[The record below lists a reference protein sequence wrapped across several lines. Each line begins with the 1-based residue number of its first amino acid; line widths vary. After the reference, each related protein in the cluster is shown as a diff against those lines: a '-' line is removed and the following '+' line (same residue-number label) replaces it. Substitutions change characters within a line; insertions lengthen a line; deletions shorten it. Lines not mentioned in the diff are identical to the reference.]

1 MEIIFA
7 TGNAHKVTEAQKAL
21 GNNITLIMPKEL
33 GITEDIPETGS
44 TLEENAIQK
53 CQYLWEKLGKPC
65 FADDTGLEVEAL
77 GGGPGVHTARYAGES
92 KDPSANMNKLLEEL
106 SILGASDNGGCVAA
120 EADCVA
126 DRVNLHRPTRKARFR
141 TVVAYINEKGEP
153 HTLEGVLNGKIA
165 TQKSGSEGF
174 GYDPVFIPDGY
185 GNKTL
190 AEISLDEKN
199 AISHRGKAMRALK
212 EFLNL

>member
-44 TLEENAIQK
+44 TLEENAVQK

-106 SILGASDNGGCVAA
+106 YILGASDNSSDSDA
-120 EADCVA
+120 ENCAG
-126 DRVNLHRPTRKARFR
+126 RRPNRNARFR
-141 TVVAYINEKGEP
+141 TVVAYINEKGEL
-153 HTLEGVLNGKIA
+153 HTLEGVLNGRIA
-165 TQKSGSEGF
+165 TSKSGNEGF
-174 GYDPVFIPDGY
+174 GYDPVFIPNGY